1 MMTQILPPRPNL
13 EHLSKHAKQLRK
25 ALLAQDL
32 NAAKRVAN
40 AHPRFARLTINEI
53 LARGF
58 SLGDAQLVIAREYG
72 FDSWS
77 KLKRHVEQTVL
88 DADGKADA
96 LITAALSGD
105 FHLADAL
112 LQENPKLSS
121 MSFWTGCVLGEA
133 DSVGSLLDE
142 SPALANQRGGPKA
155 WEPLLYV
162 CHSRFLG
169 RESKRD
175 AGMLRIAAR
184 LLELGADA
192 NAFFRINDDPNAKQ
206 TALYG
211 AAGIAN
217 QAAMTQLLLDAGADP
232 NDDAPGLGPE
242 SLYHAAE
249 FENHECLRLILEAKP
264 DPDKVSYCLG
274 RKLDFDDHEGVRVFL
289 AHGADPNFVV
299 PGQGSGSRLHG
310 AIRRRRRIETI
321 ELLLD
326 HGADMSIRTSNGQT
340 PYALAVRIGYAEAAA
355 LMKRRG
361 ASDAE
366 FTEIDRFLGACSRAD
381 EAAIKKIL
389 RDKPDL
395 MTSLTEDDQQ
405 LLPEAAMHGNV
416 AAVRAM
422 LDVGFDIAA
431 ARDQKMSALHWAAW
445 YGNFELVRTL
455 LTYNPSLEEKNMYG
469 GTPLDAA
476 VFGSVHCHHPQGGST
491 AGGVT
496 EDVRHGDYA
505 AVVSALIDAGANVG
519 AVSPF
524 PSGNAAVDAVLQPHV
539 GAPDSLETGSE
550 LDDEAPI
557 VNGHVRSIAD
567 FYQRRVRLPRDRAPL
582 REVLLHEAEVLLEG
596 HRARDLGAA
605 MMIQLCSIPGRRP
618 TDEAVFD
625 AEITLEDARQTIAT
639 SYLFDSW
646 EAVER
651 LGDHEVD
658 PRFEAAADAV
668 VAGDEARLSD
678 LLAKDPTLVEAR
690 SAFGHESTLLHYCA
704 ANGVENRRQRTP
716 RNAARIVSIL
726 IEAGAV
732 VDALSGSGGGGLNQ
746 TTLCL
751 TVSSGHPHDVGVQG
765 DIVDALLD
773 GGAAINGVNN
783 DSMPLA
789 TAIAFGYL
797 ETAERLAARGARVD
811 NVVLAAGLGRSD
823 LIESMTDSDGLVR
836 GSQRYVDPFGFVV
849 DSERELKDRAF
860 FVACRLGH
868 LEAATLLL
876 DRGANIQFAPM
887 RNQSALHWAAH
898 NGHLP
903 VVRLLVGRGADVSA
917 KEDQWGA
924 TPAEWA
930 TAGGQVDVFDYL
942 TRKP

>member
-1 MMTQILPPRPNL
+1 MMAQSLPPRPNL
-13 EHLSKHAKQLRK
+13 EHLSKQAKRLRK
-25 ALLAQDL
+25 ALLARDL
-32 NAAKRVAN
+32 IAAKRVTD
-40 AHPRFARLTINEI
+40 AHPRFARLLTDKI

-72 FDSWS
+72 FESWS

-88 DADGKADA
+88 DAGEKADA
-96 LITAALSGD
+96 LITAALSGNLR
-105 FHLADAL
+105 LADAL
-112 LQENPKLSS
+112 LHENPALAT
-121 MSFWTGCVLGEA
+121 MSLWTGCVLGEA
-133 DSVGSLLDE
+133 DSVCSLLDA

-162 CHSRFLG
+162 CHSRLLG
-169 RESKRD
+169 RDSMRD
-175 AGMLRIAAR
+175 AGMLRIAER
-184 LLELGADA
+184 LLAVGADA

-217 QAAMTQLLLDAGADP
+217 QAAMTELLLGAGADP

-249 FENHECLRLILEAKP
+249 FENHDCLRLILEAGP

-299 PGQGSGSRLHG
+299 PGQGSGSLLHG
-310 AIRRRRRIETI
+310 AVRRRQRIETI

-326 HGADMSIRTSNGQT
+326 HGADLSIRTSNGLT
-340 PYALAVRIGYAEAAA
+340 PYALAVRLGYSAAAA

-366 FTEIDRFLGACSRAD
+366 VTEIDRFLGACSRAD
-381 EAAIKKIL
+381 DAAIKTIL

-395 MTSLTEDDQQ
+395 MTTLSEDDQQ

-422 LDVGFDIAA
+422 LDIGFDIAA
-431 ARDQKMSALHWAAW
+431 AGDQKMSALHWAAW
-445 YGNFELVRTL
+445 HGNFDLVRTL
-455 LTYNPSLEEKNMYG
+455 LTDNPPLEEKNMYG

-476 VFGSVHCHHPQGGST
+476 VYGSVHCHNLQGGST
-491 AGGVT
+491 AGGVK
-496 EDVRHGDYA
+496 EDIRHGDYA
-505 AVVSALIDAGANVG
+505 AVVRALIDAGANVG

-524 PSGNAAVDAVLQPHV
+524 PSGNVAIDAILRPHLD
-539 GAPDSLETGSE
+539 APDVSESVAE

-557 VNGHVRSIAD
+557 VNDHVRSIAD
-567 FYQRRVRLPRDRAPL
+567 FYQRRIRLPRERLPL
-582 REVLLHEAEVLLEG
+582 REVLSQQAEVLLEG
-596 HRARDLGAA
+596 HRARDSGAA
-605 MMIQLCSIPGRRP
+605 MMIQLCAMPGSRP

-625 AEITLEDARQTIAT
+625 AEFTFDDARRTIAT

-651 LGDHEVD
+651 LGDCEVD

-678 LLAKDPTLVEAR
+678 LLSKDPALVEAR

-716 RNAARIVSIL
+716 RNAARIVNIL
-726 IEAGAV
+726 IEAGAA
-732 VDALSGSGGGGLNQ
+732 VDAQSGSGGGSANR

-773 GGAAINGVNN
+773 GGAAINGVN
-783 DSMPLA
+783 DDAMPLA
-789 TAIAFGYL
+789 TAIAFGYRD
-797 ETAERLAARGARVD
+797 TAERLAARGARVD

-823 LIESMTDSDGLVR
+823 LIEAMTDPDGRLR

-849 DSERELKDRAF
+849 ESARELKDRAF
-860 FVACRLGH
+860 SVACRLGH
-868 LEAATLLL
+868 LAAATLLL
-876 DRGANIQFAPM
+876 DRGADVQFAPM
-887 RNQSALHWAAH
+887 RKQTALHWAAH
-898 NGHLP
+898 NGHLS

-917 KEDQWGA
+917 KDDQWRA